1 MNGVAVALEYAGGFE
16 AGDVEAGTLWADCR
30 IVEREWE
37 GMRMIIVN
45 YCELYIQRRS
55 KGFQAT
61 LKMLQGGDI
70 A

>member
-16 AGDVEAGTLWADCR
+16 AGDVEAGTLSVGCR
-30 IVEREWE
+30 VVERGWE
-37 GMRMIIVN
+37 GMRMMLVN

-55 KGFQAT
+55 NGFQAT
-61 LKMLQGGDI
+61 LKVLQAGDI